1 MKKIVSSLLLFFV
14 VLSTANAQNPI
25 KEKDVL
31 GPWKFHLDLSKEIN
45 KASSNLN
52 FFEKMV
58 AGAVT
63 GVVDAAMEQVDI
75 QFNFKRG
82 QKVILTVHN
91 KDLNETDQETLHW
104 FINEQGQLEIDDID
118 NENINV
124 SNDGVWVLKD
134 NKLVVFEDNDLKEGV
149 YLERL

>member
-1 MKKIVSSLLLFFV
+1 MKKFISSLLLFFV
-14 VLSTANAQNPI
+14 VLSTANAQSGI

-91 KDLNETDQETLHW
+91 KELNETDQETLHW

-118 NENINV
+118 NDNINV
-124 SNDGVWVLKD
+124 SNDGVWILKG
-134 NKLVVFEDNDLKEGV
+134 NKLVVLEDNDLKEGV

>member
-1 MKKIVSSLLLFFV
+1 MKKFLNSLLLFFV
-14 VLSTANAQNPI
+14 VLSTANAQSGI

-91 KDLNETDQETLHW
+91 KELNETDQETLHW

-124 SNDGVWVLKD
+124 SNDGVWILKD
-134 NKLVVFEDNDLKEGV
+134 NRLVVLEDNDLKEGV

>member
-1 MKKIVSSLLLFFV
+1 M
-14 VLSTANAQNPI
+14 VLSTANAQSGI

-91 KDLNETDQETLHW
+91 KELNETDQETLHW

-118 NENINV
+118 NDNINV
-124 SNDGVWVLKD
+124 SNDGVWILKG
-134 NKLVVFEDNDLKEGV
+134 NKLVVLEDNDLKEGV